1 MANKTILYV
10 SLAVGLLL
18 LLSGNS
24 AAAAVQPGMLNI
36 NSLVGYN
43 QYATQ
48 DSVDILNNIYQE
60 LQSRGYTNLQILFML
75 SQILHETGLFTSVA
89 NWKRINNNN
98 FAGLTLEKGG
108 YAAYPDISS
117 FVDAYNGFLTK
128 KSNPLGASDL
138 NDFNNRLQ
146 QNGYYTADPQIYL
159 NDLQKYY
166 NLLSNTIGQ

>member
-10 SLAVGLLL
+10 SLAIGLLL

-43 QYATQ
+43 QYASQ
-48 DSVDILNNIYQE
+48 NSVDILNNIYQE

-75 SQILHETGLFTSVA
+75 SQVLFETGLFTAVA
-89 NWKRINNNN
+89 NWKQINNNN
-98 FAGLTLEKGG
+98 FAGLTLVSGG

-146 QNGYYTADPQIYL
+146 QNGYYTENPQIYL
-159 NDLQKYY
+159 NGLQTYY